1 MTVALLILIAV
12 ALIPCSVR
20 LSAQG
25 LSTNRVEST
34 TNAPLVIAQRAPAGM
49 PIRVLAGAGG
59 SIRTLEIDGVGGTWM
74 RGPLSIGENTGAAPS
89 ELVRVSSIPTT
100 NGKGLVISLSGAS
113 TSSGLLISDIG
124 LTGTENAGLVLSSV
138 ANGTGTG
145 IRLGGGQGS
154 MRPTLSTGID
164 ITGGVGIRYNAL
176 ISGSGTAIEIGGTQP
191 PRRGMEIVAAGSE
204 HVGIIAHANT
214 AGAGIIGSSR
224 SLAYPTVGPYL
235 RVGVVGHSA
244 SNSTAATDTCTGLLG
259 VGIRGGS
266 AGSSTITMGV
276 NGTADLRAGGS
287 TGIAIGVLG
296 RAVAFEQS
304 GTLTIGGLFRTTDRG
319 LAIVADGDVYL
330 GSADDV
336 RPPGLNRTALAL
348 LSTRT
353 TTHAYDLNV
362 SGELS
367 YRTARLLPAPDE
379 DVIEV
384 AGTVVQCTEYAARRI
399 QGGFGARVIGLS
411 PVNSGRIVLL
421 CNVGQNEITLV
432 HEELAVPNGQRLW
445 LPDALNAGI
454 RPGACSWLWYDS
466 SIQRWR
472 RIQ

>member
-59 SIRTLEIDGVGGTWM
+59 SIRTLEIDGMGGTWM
-74 RGPLSIGENTGAAPS
+74 RGPLSIGHYTGAAPS
-89 ELVRVSSIPTT
+89 ELVRVASIPTT

-191 PRRGMEIVAAGSE
+191 PRRGMEIVAAGNE

-214 AGAGIIGSSR
+214 EGTGIIGSSR

-259 VGIRGGS
+259 IGIRGGG
-266 AGSSTITMGV
+266 AGSTTITMGV
-276 NGTADLRAGGS
+276 HGTADLRAGGS
-287 TGIAIGVLG
+287 TGIGIGVLG
-296 RAVAFEQS
+296 RAIASEHS

-348 LSTRT
+348 LSTHT
-353 TTHAYDLNV
+353 TTHTFDLNV

-367 YRTARLLPAPDE
+367 HRTARLLPAPDE

-399 QGGFGARVIGLS
+399 QGGLGARVTGLS
-411 PVNSGRIVLL
+411 PVNAGRIVLL

-445 LPDALNAGI
+445 LPDALNADI
-454 RPGACSWLWYDS
+454 RPGACSWFWYDS
-466 SIQRWR
+466 STQRWR

>member
-34 TNAPLVIAQRAPAGM
+34 TNAPFVIAQRAPAGM

-74 RGPLSIGENTGAAPS
+74 RGPLSIGENTGATPN
-89 ELVRVSSIPTT
+89 ELVRIASIPTT

-124 LTGTENAGLVLSSV
+124 LTGTENAGLVLSSI

-214 AGAGIIGSSR
+214 AGTGIVGSSR
-224 SLAYPTVGPYL
+224 SLAYPTVGAYL

-266 AGSSTITMGV
+266 AGSSTITIGV
-276 NGTADLRAGGS
+276 HGTADLRAGGS

-296 RAVAFEQS
+296 RAVASEQS

-367 YRTARLLPAPDE
+367 HRTARLLPAPDE

-421 CNVGQNEITLV
+421 CNVGPNEITLV

>member
-12 ALIPCSVR
+12 AFIPCSVR

-59 SIRTLEIDGVGGTWM
+59 SIRALEIDGMGGTWM
-74 RGPLSIGENTGAAPS
+74 RGPLSIGENTGATPS
-89 ELVRVSSIPTT
+89 ELVRVASIPTA

-176 ISGSGTAIEIGGTQP
+176 TSGSGTAIEIGGTQP

-214 AGAGIIGSSR
+214 AGTGIIGSSR
-224 SLAYPTVGPYL
+224 SLAYPTVGPYP
-235 RVGVVGHSA
+235 RVGIVGHSA

-276 NGTADLRAGGS
+276 NGTADLRAGSS

-296 RAVAFEQS
+296 RAVASEQS

-367 YRTARLLPAPDE
+367 HRTARLLPAPDE

-399 QGGFGARVIGLS
+399 QGGFGARVTGLS

-432 HEELAVPNGQRLW
+432 HEELAVANGQRFW
-445 LPDALNAGI
+445 LPDALNADI
-454 RPGACSWLWYDS
+454 RPGACSWFWYDS